1 MKQIGEAMWE
11 MEMEGK
17 MRVPGKVFATPKM
30 FETMGKDR
38 SFSQL
43 KNVAT
48 LPGIVKNAC
57 LMPDGHEGYGFPI
70 GGVAAF
76 DMETGVI
83 SPGGVGYDINC
94 ISKDAKILTEFGFS
108 MPIEKFAAQFESFER
123 SGSYLVSVFSSALQ
137 VRSLAGN
144 RLSAAKPVAF
154 MSKKADKRMLELK
167 SACGKRLTC
176 SEDHPVLT
184 RQGMKKAGELSS
196 GSEIAVSLFEGVE
209 FEMPSG
215 FAGKLEELAIYSKIL
230 GYMMGD
236 GTLYPSGGKMRS
248 IAYGRRNDLEAMHKD
263 ISRLGFHSHLIERQ
277 REHSIETQYGRRK
290 FASKSAELH
299 IYSQEFCSRLKGL
312 GMPSGKK
319 ASQDYRVPQW
329 IFGSPLWVKRLFLA
343 GLFGAELTSPKTHS
357 RTGFNAPI
365 FAQNKNEANAISGR
379 MLMLDVMRLL
389 EEFGVISTKIAQR
402 QEHKNREGKTVRLRL
417 EISAEEGNL
426 LRLYT
431 LVGIEY
437 SEKKAAMC
445 EIASLYAKR
454 KASLAARRWQI
465 ASRVQELKEK
475 GVRLSEAQ
483 ELLCCA
489 QANARFIERA
499 YYEGKVPRIPQGF
512 EPFEKFAARM
522 TEELEA
528 NGVLFDELAEI
539 NEVQY
544 GGAVYDFTIQGS
556 HNFIADGIVV
566 SNCGVRLISTNLKK
580 EEVQAKMKPLVDL
593 LFKNVPSGV
602 GAKGKL
608 RVELRQLEEA
618 VTRGI
623 DWAIEQGYGTEK
635 DKEKT
640 EEYGRMDGADISA
653 VSEKARK
660 RGLPQFGTVGA
671 GNHFVEIQEVEQ
683 IMLPEIA
690 EKFGIEKGN
699 AVVMVHCGSR
709 GFGHQVC
716 DDSLREMLAASRKYK
731 IELPDHELCCA
742 PINSPEAEK
751 YIKAMRCAV
760 NYAFCNRHIM
770 MHWVRE
776 TFDEIFGKGTS
787 DGMPMVYDVCH
798 NIAKF
803 EEHDVD
809 GKRMKLCVHRKGA
822 TRAFAAGRIE
832 LPPYYREIGQPVMI
846 PGSMGTASYV
856 LLGKPGSMEHSFGSS
871 CHGAGRAMS
880 RSRAVHTWTGK
891 QIQSDLASRGIT
903 VRATESELLAEEAP
917 GAYKDVDEVVM
928 SVKTA
933 GLSDI
938 VARLVP
944 MGVVKG

>member
-1 MKQIGEAMWE
+1 MKQIGDAMWE

-17 MRVPGKVFATPKM
+17 MRVPGKIFATPKM
-30 FETMGKDR
+30 FATMGKDR
-38 SFSQL
+38 TFGQL

-76 DMETGVI
+76 DMDTGVI

-94 ISKDAKILTEFGFS
+94 
-108 MPIEKFAAQFESFER
+108 
-123 SGSYLVSVFSSALQ
+123 
-137 VRSLAGN
+137 
-144 RLSAAKPVAF
+144 
-154 MSKKADKRMLELK
+154 
-167 SACGKRLTC
+167 
-176 SEDHPVLT
+176 
-184 RQGMKKAGELSS
+184 
-196 GSEIAVSLFEGVE
+196 
-209 FEMPSG
+209 
-215 FAGKLEELAIYSKIL
+215 
-230 GYMMGD
+230 
-236 GTLYPSGGKMRS
+236 
-248 IAYGRRNDLEAMHKD
+248 
-263 ISRLGFHSHLIERQ
+263 
-277 REHSIETQYGRRK
+277 
-290 FASKSAELH
+290 
-299 IYSQEFCSRLKGL
+299 
-312 GMPSGKK
+312 
-319 ASQDYRVPQW
+319 
-329 IFGSPLWVKRLFLA
+329 
-343 GLFGAELTSPKTHS
+343 
-357 RTGFNAPI
+357 
-365 FAQNKNEANAISGR
+365 
-379 MLMLDVMRLL
+379 
-389 EEFGVISTKIAQR
+389 
-402 QEHKNREGKTVRLRL
+402 
-417 EISAEEGNL
+417 
-426 LRLYT
+426 
-431 LVGIEY
+431 
-437 SEKKAAMC
+437 
-445 EIASLYAKR
+445 
-454 KASLAARRWQI
+454 
-465 ASRVQELKEK
+465 
-475 GVRLSEAQ
+475 
-483 ELLCCA
+483 
-489 QANARFIERA
+489 
-499 YYEGKVPRIPQGF
+499 
-512 EPFEKFAARM
+512 
-522 TEELEA
+522 
-528 NGVLFDELAEI
+528 
-539 NEVQY
+539 
-544 GGAVYDFTIQGS
+544 
-556 HNFIADGIVV
+556 
-566 SNCGVRLISTNLKK
+566 GVRLIATNLKK
-580 EEVQAKMKPLVDL
+580 EEVAAKMKPLVDL

-608 RVELRQLEEA
+608 RVEMRQLEEA

-623 DWAIEQGYGTEK
+623 DWAIEQGYGNEK

-640 EEYGRMDGADISA
+640 EEYGKMEGADISA

-671 GNHFVEIQEVEQ
+671 GNHFVEIQDVQ
-683 IMLPEIA
+683 QVMLPEIA
-690 EKFGIEKGN
+690 EKFGIKQGN
-699 AVVMVHCGSR
+699 AIVMVHCGSR

-716 DDSLREMLAASRKYK
+716 DDYLREMLAASRKYS

-742 PINSPEAEK
+742 PIHSPEAEK

-787 DGMPMVYDVCH
+787 DEMPLVYDVCH

-809 GKRMKLCVHRKGA
+809 GQRKMLCVHRKGA

-856 LLGKPGSMEHSFGSS
+856 LVGKPGSMKHSFGSS

-880 RSRAVHTWTGK
+880 RSRAVHTWTGH

-938 VARLVP
+938 VARMVP